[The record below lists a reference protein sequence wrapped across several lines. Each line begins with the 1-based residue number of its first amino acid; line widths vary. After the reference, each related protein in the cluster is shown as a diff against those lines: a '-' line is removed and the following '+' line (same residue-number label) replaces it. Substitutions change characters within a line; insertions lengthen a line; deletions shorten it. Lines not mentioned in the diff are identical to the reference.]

1 LWSGIAEVRSIM
13 IRINLLPHREEAK
26 KARREQFFV
35 LGGLVSVLGALIVF
49 AVYTLIGSSISDQ
62 DSSNAF
68 LKGEI
73 AVLDK
78 QLDQIK
84 RLKEQ
89 TQALLSRKQVIEN
102 LQRDRGETV
111 YLLSELVKQVPE
123 GIYLKSL
130 KQEGL
135 KVSITGHAQSN
146 ARISALMR
154 NRETSQWLEL
164 PQLIESKAV
173 VINGRR
179 INEFGMTFVLTRVR
193 PEDEKVK
200 K

>member
-1 LWSGIAEVRSIM
+1 M
-13 IRINLLPHREEAK
+13 IRINLLPHREEAR
-26 KARREQFFV
+26 KAKRQQFYSLLGLV
-35 LGGLVSVLGALIVF
+35 AALGGIIVF
-49 AVYTLIGSSISDQ
+49 AGYSVIAGYISAQ
-62 DSSNAF
+62 QESNDF
-68 LKGEI
+68 LKKEI

-111 YLLSELVKQVPE
+111 YHLSEMVRQIPE
-123 GIYLKSL
+123 GVYIKSL

-135 KVSITGHAQSN
+135 KVSLSGYAQSN
-146 ARISALMR
+146 ARVSTLMR
-154 NRETSQWLEL
+154 NLEASPWLERPEL
-164 PQLIESKAV
+164 LQIQAV
-173 VINGRR
+173 QVSGRR
-179 INEFGMTFVLTRVR
+179 LNEFSMNISIKRAK
-193 PEDEKVK
+193 PEDGAGGK